1 MPVKFNE
8 YWNIIPGTVNQYVEF
23 MKRTRIPTLNK
34 LGININAIWCGLI
47 GPTPQ
52 IISEGIADN
61 THQIEMALTNKEYLK
76 THSELLHYVKDYQS
90 KVLIPTGRFEHLPR
104 VADKSTIKFNQY
116 WEVNAGKEDEYESF
130 IRDEF
135 APTLRDMGI
144 RVGGEWKIL
153 IGGSPNIIFEGRCE
167 TEHIMNA
174 LNSKKFRKIRL
185 ELLQMVSNY
194 TSRIL
199 VIHAFKTIGSR
210 AVAYEFVDVCML

>member
-8 YWNIIPGTVNQYVEF
+8 YWNIIPGTVKQYAEF
-23 MKRTRIPTLNK
+23 MIQSRIPTLNK

-52 IISEGIADN
+52 IISEGIAN
-61 THQIEMALTNKEYLK
+61 NIHQIEFALTNKSYLK
-76 THSELLHYVKDYQS
+76 THTELLNYVKDYQS

-116 WEVNAGKEDEYESF
+116 WEIIAGKEDEYDRF

-135 APTLRDMGI
+135 TNTLKNLGI

-174 LNSKKFRKIRL
+174 LNSKEFRKIRF
-185 ELLQMVSNY
+185 ELLQIVSNY

-199 VIHAFKTIGSR
+199 VIHALKTIGTR
-210 AVAYEFVDVCML
+210 AVNYEFVDAWM